1 MDKKQ
6 KKTLCV
12 MLYILIFAFTSAPVF
27 CGYVMEGGDGVMWLN
42 RIRELRESLVGGAVS
57 WFPSPE
63 LITAFGGQ
71 SAAFDSGIWLLPA
84 IALQMLGVEEQMS
97 YCILTGMIGVATVV
111 SAYWMMRAFF
121 ENKVTVLYGV
131 LFYMSCPYRIYICF
145 DKADLGQ
152 SLVWTLMPLLVGGL
166 VRLRLG
172 RGRKVVWGCIS
183 TLAYAGIW
191 YADARWGVII
201 GACVGVYLMLWER
214 WFASLFLLAVGAVLS
229 MPVIIYLARYLIKG
243 GMQVWG
249 LPLGSIMGKGY
260 TIGFFMT
267 NWTYRP
273 DMPGMGMALA
283 GALLLMIWLCWSGY
297 SGGMHRT
304 IKGLLTAAGLLT
316 LVSLKYFPWD
326 FVQRL
331 GAPFLRFV
339 GLLETPGVFWMLA
352 NILFTIPA
360 AWTIGE
366 LRKKQDVLW
375 RWVIPAIFLIAALAT
390 ALYLCNSLTYL
401 RLPLGQRPVT
411 VPAY

>member
-1 MDKKQ
+1 
-6 KKTLCV
+6 
-12 MLYILIFAFTSAPVF
+12 MLYILIFVFTSAPVF
-27 CGYVMEGGDGVMWLN
+27 CGYVMEGGDGVIWLS
-42 RIRELRESLVGGAVS
+42 RIREMRESLTGGAVL
-57 WFPSPE
+57 WFPSPA
-63 LITAFGGQ
+63 LITAFDSQ
-71 SAAFDSGIWLLPA
+71 SVAFDSGIWLLPA
-84 IALQMLGVEEQMS
+84 IALQMLGVGEQMS
-97 YCILTGMIGVATVV
+97 YCIFTGMIGIATMGTT
-111 SAYWMMRAFF
+111 YFMMRAFF

-201 GACVGVYLMLWER
+201 GGCVGVYLMLWER

-229 MPVIIYLARYLIKG
+229 MPVIIYLARYLVKG
-243 GMQVWG
+243 GMQVWN

-273 DMPGMGMALA
+273 DMPGLGMALA
-283 GALLLMIWLCWSGY
+283 GAFLLMLWLYWSGY
-297 SGGMHRT
+297 GPKMHKT
-304 IKGLLTAAGLLT
+304 IKGLLTVTGLLT

-326 FVQRL
+326 YVQRL
-331 GAPFLRFV
+331 GMPFLRFV
-339 GLLETPGVFWMLA
+339 GLLEMPGVFWMLA

-360 AWTIGE
+360 TWTIGE

-375 RWVIPAIFLIAALAT
+375 RWVIPVIFLIIAMAT
-390 ALYLCNSLTYL
+390 ALYLCNSLTYM
-401 RLPLGQRPVT
+401 RLPLGQQPVSGLI
-411 VPAY
+411 Y